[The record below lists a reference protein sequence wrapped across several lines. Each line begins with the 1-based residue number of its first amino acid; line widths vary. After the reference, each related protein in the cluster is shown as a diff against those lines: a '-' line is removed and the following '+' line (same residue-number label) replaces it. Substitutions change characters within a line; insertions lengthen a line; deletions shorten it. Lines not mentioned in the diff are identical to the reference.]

1 MMCRQWRI
9 VFMYRKEVYSMS
21 KIIYKS
27 VFSDYFNSYCELR
40 VGLGYTDL
48 EICHFFKVF
57 DDYFVQK
64 GIDSIFVTESVY
76 NEMMDYLVNENGRNR
91 YRYASK
97 FAILM
102 KYMARLGVPV
112 YIPRV
117 GRIPKRNFIPYIF
130 THDELCRIFTAADQ
144 IQLAIP
150 YSRSMLI
157 IMPAILRTLYSTA
170 MRVGEALALKNEDV
184 DLERQIIIIKN
195 SKNRTQRIAPINP
208 SLKVVLKQYISYRNQ
223 IPVKGLEEGSSPF
236 FVNLSGKTCSQ
247 HAILTRFIEI
257 LHAANI
263 PYKGHHKGPRIHDL
277 RHTACVHAM
286 ERMVREGKDIY
297 CAMPYIAAY
306 MGHKR
311 LESTNNYLRLTQGMY
326 PDLIKTTMPIDR
338 LFDNTVYD
346 NLNFED
352 VYE

>member
-1 MMCRQWRI
+1 MCRQWKMASI
-9 VFMYRKEVYSMS
+9 YRKEVFSMS
-21 KIIYKS
+21 NIIYKS
-27 VFSDYFNSYCELR
+27 VFADYFNSYCELCIE
-40 VGLGYTDL
+40 LGYSDAYTHRFL
-48 EICHFFKVF
+48 KVF
-57 DDYFVQK
+57 DDYFCMK
-64 GIDSIFVTESVY
+64 GIDSVFVTESVY

-97 FAILM
+97 FSILM

-117 GRIPKRNFIPYIF
+117 GRIPKSNFIPYIF
-130 THDELCRIFTAADQ
+130 THDELSRIFAAADQ
-144 IQLAIP
+144 MRLNVP
-150 YSRSMLI
+150 YNRSMLI

-184 DLERQIIIIKN
+184 DLERQTIIIKN

-223 IPVKGLEEGSSPF
+223 IPVKGLEEDSSPF

-257 LHAANI
+257 LHMANI
-263 PYKGHHKGPRIHDL
+263 PYKGNYKGPRIHDL

-297 CAMPYIAAY
+297 CTMPYIAAY
-306 MGHKR
+306 MGHKK
-311 LESTNNYLRLTQGMY
+311 LESTNSYLRLTQEIY
-326 PDLIKTTMPIDR
+326 PELIKTTMPIER

-346 NLNFED
+346 KLNFED
-352 VYE
+352 IYE